1 VPGFR
6 PDQSVHKDASLA
18 MMEPHSLAMREH
30 RGTAE
35 DPVAIGPMD
44 LAVELKSPPSEG
56 VLPFNASSLVSN
68 KPVSLTCGE
77 SDDC

>member
-1 VPGFR
+1 VRGWGH
-6 PDQSVHKDASLA
+6 DQALDKGVLLSI
-18 MMEPHSLAMREH
+18 MEH
-30 RGTAE
+30 RGSAE
-35 DPVAIGPMD
+35 HP
-44 LAVELKSPPSEG
+44 LAVELRTLASEG